1 MKSRSEFSS
10 KEEYLNYLRVYY
22 AGLAM
27 QGYISA
33 KSSPYLENLARFAV
47 QAADTLI
54 AELNK
59 DKS

>member
-10 KEEYLNYLRVYY
+10 KEEYLNYLRAYY

-27 QGYISA
+27 QGLITEFNDY
-33 KSSPYLENLARFAV
+33 ENLAAFSV
-47 QAADTLI
+47 KAADYLI

-59 DKS
+59 ETT

>member
-27 QGYISA
+27 QG
-33 KSSPYLENLARFAV
+33 LLATFNIHHLDDLAIFAV
-47 QAADTLI
+47 SSADALI
-54 AELNK
+54 TELNK
-59 DKS
+59 ETT

>member
-27 QGYISA
+27 QGLVSTVSVHNSDYLAKISV
-33 KSSPYLENLARFAV
+33 KV
-47 QAADTLI
+47 ADYLI

-59 DKS
+59 ETT

>member
-22 AGLAM
+22 AGLLM